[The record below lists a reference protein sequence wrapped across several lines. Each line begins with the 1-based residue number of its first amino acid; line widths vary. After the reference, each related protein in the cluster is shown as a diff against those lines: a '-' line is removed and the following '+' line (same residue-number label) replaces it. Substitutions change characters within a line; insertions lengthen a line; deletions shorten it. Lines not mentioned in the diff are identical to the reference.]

1 MMGEIFLWSVSKII
15 DLKSWIKSALNGKD
29 AFDIF
34 SWSCLTFILSSFCFS
49 FDKFVLLILGILKK
63 FVKLGAF
70 VFAGLIFYFIF
81 ESFGFWWIRY
91 FFQMF
96 LSFLQLSFGL
106 SIKST
111 HEIEWSK
118 MTCWNG
124 TEEFWKKSKL
134 LVLNHKWFFCLLTF
148 NSRTDIITR
157 YNFNQVRCFF
167 TFNRFHDLIGCISK
181 IRE

>member
-118 MTCWNG
+118 MTWWNG
-124 TEEFWKKSKL
+124 TEEFWKKSKVFGTEWQMVFL
-134 LVLNHKWFFCLLTF
+134 LVDF
-148 NSRTDIITR
+148 
-157 YNFNQVRCFF
+157 
-167 TFNRFHDLIGCISK
+167 
-181 IRE
+181 